1 MSAFLSAALAYP
13 TVVFTV
19 LLGFFLLYSLA
30 TVLGAADIE
39 WLDGALGVDD
49 VNDSVLEGAL
59 SMLGVASI
67 PITIVAGVAT
77 IFAWLTSFFADRF
90 LPDAVLV
97 DSGILLG
104 AAAIGIGAGSIAV
117 RPFRGFFQVVAG
129 PHRTQLVGKIC
140 EIRSL
145 RVDDHSGTAEIGG
158 NIAQVR
164 CFREN
169 MLTIGSKAIVYDYD
183 PNEGLYHVGPIDA
196 SIAEVDAVLAP
207 RPQAES

>member
-1 MSAFLSAALAYP
+1 MSAFFSAALAYP

-30 TVLGAADIE
+30 TVLGAADFE

-59 SMLGVASI
+59 SMLGVSSI
-67 PITIVAGVAT
+67 PVTIVAGVAT
-77 IFAWLTSFFADRF
+77 IFAWMTSFFADRF
-90 LPDAVLV
+90 LPDSLLI
-97 DSGILLG
+97 DSGIFLG
-104 AAAIGIGAGSIAV
+104 AGAIGLAAGAVAV
-117 RPFRGFFQVVAG
+117 RPFKGFFQVVG
-129 PHRTQLVGKIC
+129 GTHNTQLVGKIC
-140 EIRSL
+140 EVRSL
-145 RVDDHSGTAEIGG
+145 RVDDHSGIAEIGG

-169 MLTIGSKAIVYDYD
+169 ILTVGSKAIVYDYD

>member
-1 MSAFLSAALAYP
+1 MSVFLSAALAFP

-19 LLGFFLLYSLA
+19 LLGFFLLYALA

-49 VNDSVLEGAL
+49 VHDSVLEGAL
-59 SMLGVASI
+59 SLLGVSSI

-77 IFAWLTSFFADRF
+77 IFAWFASFVLDRF
-90 LPDAVLV
+90 LPDSLLIN
-97 DSGILLG
+97 SGIFLA
-104 AAAIGIGAGSIAV
+104 AAAIGLGIGSLAV
-117 RPFRGFFQVVAG
+117 RPFKGFFTVVG
-129 PHRTQLVGKIC
+129 GTHNTQLVGKIC
-140 EIRSL
+140 EVRSL
-145 RVDDHSGTAEIGG
+145 RVDDHSGTAEIDG

-169 MLTIGSKAIVYDYD
+169 MLTIGSKAIVFDYD
-183 PNEGLYHVGPIDA
+183 PKEGLYHVGPIDH

>member
-1 MSAFLSAALAYP
+1 MDAFLSAAIAYP

-19 LLGFFLLYSLA
+19 LLGFFLLYAVA

-59 SMLGVASI
+59 SMLGVSSI

-77 IFAWLTSFFADRF
+77 IFAWLSSFFADRF
-90 LPDAVLV
+90 LPDSLLL
-97 DSGILLG
+97 DTGIFVG
-104 AAAIGIGAGSIAV
+104 AGAIGLLASSIVV
-117 RPFRGFFQVVAG
+117 RPLKGLFQVVDG
-129 PHRTQLVGKIC
+129 PHRAQIVGKIA
-140 EIRSL
+140 EVRSL
-145 RVDDHSGTAEIGG
+145 RVDGHSGTADIGG
-158 NIAQVR
+158 YIAEVR

-183 PNEGLYHVGPIDA
+183 PKEGLYHVGPIDA

-207 RPQAES
+207 RPQAEL